1 MGTFKGGRGISQYQ
15 RYSCLFPHLRSLY
28 FKQGQDGCLFKHK
41 INDVQQANKRGWF
54 EKRQVLLTISSW
66 HLYKCQNHFSHSIDC
81 MELFVDIF
89 LPSLKPNQIL
99 PQKRQKKNKKKK
111 DENKKKK
118 NHATWG
124 NCPSNIE
131 KKLPSQNLGY
141 LHLTRQ
147 ICTCSAG
154 RV

>member
-1 MGTFKGGRGISQYQ
+1 
-15 RYSCLFPHLRSLY
+15 
-28 FKQGQDGCLFKHK
+28 
-41 INDVQQANKRGWF
+41 
-54 EKRQVLLTISSW
+54 
-66 HLYKCQNHFSHSIDC
+66 

-99 PQKRQKKNKKKK
+99 SQNLPKKKKK

-131 KKLPSQNLGY
+131 KNSPHK
-141 LHLTRQ
+141 
-147 ICTCSAG
+147 I
-154 RV
+154 

>member
-15 RYSCLFPHLRSLY
+15 RYTCLFPHLRSPY

-66 HLYKCQNHFSHSIDC
+66 HFDKCQNHFSHSIDC

-99 PQKRQKKNKKKK
+99 SQNLPKKKK
-111 DENKKKK
+111 KTKIRKRKIMQLGEIAPQILKKTPLTKFRLFTSHSP
-118 NHATWG
+118 NM
-124 NCPSNIE
+124 
-131 KKLPSQNLGY
+131 
-141 LHLTRQ
+141 HL
-147 ICTCSAG
+147 
-154 RV
+154 